1 MGPGERR
8 QTHVNPVGAA
18 EDGHHAN
25 GHKEILSRG
34 LALDANNHQ
43 GP

>member
-1 MGPGERR
+1 MGPGERG
-8 QTHVNPVGAA
+8 QTRVNTVGAA
-18 EDGHHAN
+18 EDGHHAI
-25 GHKEILSRG
+25 GHKEILIRG